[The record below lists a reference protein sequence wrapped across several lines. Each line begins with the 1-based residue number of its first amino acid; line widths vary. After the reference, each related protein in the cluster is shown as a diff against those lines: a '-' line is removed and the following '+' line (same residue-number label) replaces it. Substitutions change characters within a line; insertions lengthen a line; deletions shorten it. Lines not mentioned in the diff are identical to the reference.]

1 MPHFVKD
8 KRKMTNQRYL
18 YIDEHNLHHEIDR
31 LINYGSTVLR
41 GNNIQYAQVMY
52 FATHAKK

>member
-1 MPHFVKD
+1 
-8 KRKMTNQRYL
+8 MTNQRYL

-31 LINYGSTVLR
+31 LINYGTTVLR